1 MASRPAYEAPESIV
15 VEQFLGLNNVRSPE
29 RLAMGELSIARNV
42 ILDDARQMRSR
53 QGMAL
58 EDGASYHSFR
68 NIAGRAFIVKD
79 GVLGTLSQALGFSPL
94 TTVGS
99 DPLSY
104 TSVSDTVYASSIS
117 WSGQISGSNVVSVW
131 GQASPTAQWISPVMT
146 PTATMGQI
154 SGRRLSAPP
163 LSGLIEEHNGRIYLA
178 IDNMLWVTE
187 LYLYSQVDRDK
198 NFIQFEHDITMLYS
212 GGGGLFVGTTDE
224 LYFLP
229 GTFAQGMKIDTVM
242 DAGVVPG
249 SLVEIPAPMV
259 HPGAGSQLI
268 PEGFLPVFTTAA
280 GICVG
285 LAGGEVHNLTQGRV
299 VFPAIAQ
306 AAALH
311 RDDPGNS
318 QYIVATPS
326 GTAWSLNTRTKTVT
340 ELTNYAFN
348 GFGKVGD
355 GWFGCAPNGL
365 YELSGADDLG
375 NEIPVRLRSG
385 LMRFGGTRL
394 SRLKGAYITARSV
407 GELQVTIET
416 GEGVS
421 YVYAVTPYEM
431 RTTRIHMGKGQRA
444 THFLYDISGSA
455 LDLDII
461 EMVPVVV
468 QRRV

>member
-1 MASRPAYEAPESIV
+1 MASKPYEPPESIV
-15 VEQFLGLNNVRSPE
+15 LDQFLGLNNVRSPE

-53 QGMAL
+53 QGMVRDDA
-58 EDGASYHSFR
+58 ASYHSFC
-68 NIAGRAFIVKD
+68 NIAGRAFIVKN
-79 GVLGTLSQALGFSPL
+79 GVLGTLSAALGFSPL

-131 GQASPTAQWISPVMT
+131 GQASPTARWVSPVMT
-146 PTATMGQI
+146 PTDTLGQI

-163 LSGLIEEHNGRIYLA
+163 FSSLIEEHNGRIYLA
-178 IDNMLWVTE
+178 IGSMLWVTE

-198 NFIQFEHDITMLYS
+198 NFIQFEHPITMLYS
-212 GGGGLFVGTTDE
+212 GGGGLYVGTTEE

-242 DAGVVPG
+242 DAGVIPG

-268 PEGFLPVFTTAA
+268 PEGFVPVFTTTA

-299 VFPAIAQ
+299 EFSGLTQ

-311 RDDPGNS
+311 RADPGNS
-318 QYIVATPS
+318 QYIVADAGGS
-326 GTAWSLNTRTKTVT
+326 AWSLNTRTKTVT
-340 ELTNYAFN
+340 ELTNYTFN
-348 GFGKVGD
+348 GFGRVGD
-355 GWFGCAPNGL
+355 SWYGCAPNGL
-365 YELSGADDLG
+365 YELTGPDDLG
-375 NEIPVRLRSG
+375 NPIPVRVRSG

-394 SRLKGAYITARSV
+394 SRLKSAYVTARSV
-407 GELQVTIET
+407 GLLEMTIET
-416 GEGVS
+416 GEGVE
-421 YVYAVTPYEM
+421 YVYEVTPYEM

-444 THFLYDISGSA
+444 THFLFDISADS
-455 LDLDII
+455 LDLDVL
-461 EMVPVVV
+461 ELVPIVV